1 MKIKTIRTLQ
11 GVKRIEDS
19 DPNVMLLKVRQIFDE
34 QRNSLIT
41 RLIGDL
47 SSYIDYK
54 FKVRPDAKQ
63 LEVIREKLFSLK
75 NSGLDLEK
83 YDALLQ
89 HVMDHDSTYVNA
101 EPFYKEIDENI
112 GGLLNLAQ
120 LTLVK

>member
-1 MKIKTIRTLQ
+1 MKTIRTLH
-11 GVKRIEDS
+11 GIKRIEDS
-19 DPNVMLLKVRQIFDE
+19 DPNIMLLKVRQIFDE

-47 SSYIDYK
+47 ASYIDYK
-54 FKVRPDAKQ
+54 FCVRPDARQ
-63 LEVIREKLFSLK
+63 LEAIREKLFSLK

-89 HVMDHDSTYVNA
+89 HVIDHDATYINA

-112 GGLLNLAQ
+112 GSHLNLSQ
-120 LTLVK
+120 LKLVK